1 MPKIR
6 NLKNDQDI
14 KGNEKLV
21 GTDTD
26 TGFTFNF
33 PISAIKTYI
42 DRDANTETVALK
54 TDGGIIKENN
64 ELLLSTNIQK
74 YRKTFTASEMLAF
87 NGGTKVKIIDAPGA
101 NKVIVPVT
109 QYFFMDFNSV
119 AYNFSQSLSLTYG
132 DSTNAFG
139 TTYFNDMLNHNADRG
154 QLSSATGGVFGPFIN
169 EAVYL
174 GMQSGS
180 VTQGDSP
187 VTFLVTYYILDLS

>member
-101 NKVIVPVT
+101 NKVIVPIT

-119 AYNFSQSLSLTYG
+119 AYNFSQSLSLFYG
-132 DSTNAFG
+132 TGTNAFG
-139 TTYFNDMLNHNADRG
+139 SSFSNSMLNHNADRG
-154 QLSSATGGVFGPFIN
+154 QLDSASGGVFAPFIN

-174 GMQSGS
+174 GMSSGT
-180 VTQGDSP
+180 VTQGNSP
-187 VTFLVTYYILDLS
+187 ATFLVIYYILDLS